1 MAFVAILS
9 SAFEICAMK
18 MPDFACCGLA
28 LSLSTCLLSTVAW
41 AAPLADRLER
51 PSRLTAKA
59 QQAPLLDVQP
69 LADRLIMVGAEGHIL
84 VRKADG
90 QVDQARVPV
99 DLLLTAVHF
108 VDDQYGWAVGHDGV
122 VLHSDDGG
130 ASWTR
135 QLDGRTV
142 NGLMLEW
149 AQGEVAHLQAA
160 PSTDEQALESAR
172 FTLDDISAG
181 AEAGPSRPL
190 LDVWFRNAREGWV
203 VGAYGTVLHTTDGGS
218 TWAYV
223 AGLDNPDR
231 LHLNTV
237 VGLANGDLMIAGEG
251 GRLYRLSAGQW
262 QPAQVLTPAS
272 LYKLIQLRDGQ
283 VLAMG
288 FGGALFSSQDD
299 GQHWRAATLSSPT
312 HLYGAEQLADN
323 SVLLTGQAGLLH
335 SKDLEH
341 FRVLQPRNKA
351 VWLGAAA
358 LSDGTLAL
366 VGNRGLRLLGRDE
379 FKEYLQ

>member
-1 MAFVAILS
+1 
-9 SAFEICAMK
+9 MK
-18 MPDFACCGLA
+18 MSTFARCGLA
-28 LSLSTCLLSTVAW
+28 LSLSTCLLSTVTW
-41 AAPLADRLER
+41 ATPLADRLER

-69 LADRLIMVGAEGHIL
+69 LADRLVMVGADGHIL

-90 QVDQARVPV
+90 RVDQAKVPV

-108 VDDQYGWAVGHDGV
+108 VDDQFGWAVGHDGV

-135 QLDGRTV
+135 QLEGRTI
-142 NGLMLEW
+142 NALILEW
-149 AQGEVAHLQAA
+149 AQGEVERLQAA
-160 PSTDEQALESAR
+160 STADEQALEIAR

-231 LHLNTV
+231 LHLNTI
-237 VGLANGDLMIAGEG
+237 VGLANGDLLIAGEG
-251 GRLYRLSAGQW
+251 GRLYRQSAGQW

-299 GQHWRAATLSSPT
+299 GQHWRAATLSSAFN
-312 HLYGAEQLADN
+312 LYGAEQLADN

-335 SKDLEH
+335 SKDLLH

-366 VGNRGLRLLGRDE
+366 VGNRGLRLLGREE